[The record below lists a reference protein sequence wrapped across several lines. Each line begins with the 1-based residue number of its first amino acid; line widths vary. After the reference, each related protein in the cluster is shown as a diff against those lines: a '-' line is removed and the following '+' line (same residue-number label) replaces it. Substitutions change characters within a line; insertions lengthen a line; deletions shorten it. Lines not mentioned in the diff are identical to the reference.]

1 MYYPFKVNSFNKFF
15 KTFYYFFVIIY
26 NIIKGSGFM
35 FNDKLVH
42 FIGIGGISMSGIAY
56 IIHSLG
62 ANVTGSNI
70 VSSEVTDKLISDGFN
85 VQIGHHPEMIKD
97 ADIIVYTAAIK
108 EDDPEIIEAKKLN
121 KEIYERAVF
130 LGKLSKHYENSL
142 CIAGTHGKSTTT
154 GMVSLIFLEAK
165 LNPTIQIGAMLS
177 PINGN
182 YYVGDTKYL
191 IIEACEY
198 VDSFLHFYPTG
209 SIITNIDDDHLD
221 YFKNLD
227 NIKASFKKFV
237 NLMPNTGILVKNN
250 DDANSSNVEEGFSG
264 KVITYGINKT
274 SDYVAKNITKN
285 DLGHYSFDIYK
296 DDALLT
302 HIDLKI
308 NGKHNVYNA
317 LAAIALSHEYI
328 SDINI
333 IKAGLEKYHG
343 VGRRFEYL
351 GTYNGA
357 FLYDDYAHHP
367 TEIKTTVESVKSVKH
382 NHEYAIFQGHTYSRT
397 KEHLDEFADVLANF
411 ENVIIAPIYAARETN
426 TFNVSESMLV
436 DKIKMKNKNVIYL
449 DTYDK
454 IKEYIKNNVHEKDL
468 VISIGAGDANKIV
481 KELVS
486 N

>member
-1 MYYPFKVNSFNKFF
+1 
-15 KTFYYFFVIIY
+15 
-26 NIIKGSGFM
+26 M
-35 FNDKLVH
+35 FNGKLVH

-177 PINGN
+177 EIDGN
-182 YYVGDTKYL
+182 YHVGDTKYL

-227 NIKASFKKFV
+227 NIKASFNKFA
-237 NLMPNTGILVKNN
+237 NLMPSAGILVKNN
-250 DDANSSNVEEGFSG
+250 DDANSANVEKGFSG
-264 KVITYGINKT
+264 KVITYGINNT
-274 SDYVAKNITKN
+274 ADYVAKNITKN

-296 DDALLT
+296 DEALLT

-317 LAAIALSHEYI
+317 LAAFALAHEYI
-328 SDINI
+328 DDINI
-333 IKAGLEKYHG
+333 IKTGLEKYHG
-343 VGRRFEYL
+343 VDRRFEYL

-357 FLYDDYAHHP
+357 YLYDDYAHHP

-411 ENVIIAPIYAARETN
+411 ENVIIAPIYAAREIN
-426 TFNVSESMLV
+426 TFNVSEDMLV
-436 DKIKMKNKNVIYL
+436 DKIKIKNKNVIYL

-454 IKEYIKNNVHEKDL
+454 IKEYIKNHAQEKDL

-481 KELVS
+481 KELAS

>member
-1 MYYPFKVNSFNKFF
+1 
-15 KTFYYFFVIIY
+15 
-26 NIIKGSGFM
+26 M
-35 FNDKLVH
+35 FNGKLVH

-130 LGKLSKHYENSL
+130 LGELSKHYENTL

-177 PINGN
+177 EINGN
-182 YYVGDTKYL
+182 YYVGDTNYL

-227 NIKASFKKFV
+227 NIKASFNKFV
-237 NLMPNTGILVKNN
+237 NLMPNTGILVK
-250 DDANSSNVEEGFSG
+250 
-264 KVITYGINKT
+264 K
-274 SDYVAKNITKN
+274 
-285 DLGHYSFDIYK
+285 
-296 DDALLT
+296 
-302 HIDLKI
+302 
-308 NGKHNVYNA
+308 
-317 LAAIALSHEYI
+317 
-328 SDINI
+328 
-333 IKAGLEKYHG
+333 
-343 VGRRFEYL
+343 
-351 GTYNGA
+351 
-357 FLYDDYAHHP
+357 
-367 TEIKTTVESVKSVKH
+367 
-382 NHEYAIFQGHTYSRT
+382 
-397 KEHLDEFADVLANF
+397 
-411 ENVIIAPIYAARETN
+411 
-426 TFNVSESMLV
+426 
-436 DKIKMKNKNVIYL
+436 
-449 DTYDK
+449 
-454 IKEYIKNNVHEKDL
+454 
-468 VISIGAGDANKIV
+468 
-481 KELVS
+481 
-486 N
+486 

>member
-1 MYYPFKVNSFNKFF
+1 
-15 KTFYYFFVIIY
+15 
-26 NIIKGSGFM
+26 M
-35 FNDKLVH
+35 FNGKLVH

-108 EDDPEIIEAKKLN
+108 EDDPELVEAKKLN

-130 LGKLSKHYENSL
+130 LGQLSKHYENTL

-177 PINGN
+177 EINGN
-182 YYVGDTKYL
+182 YYVGDTNYL

-227 NIKASFKKFV
+227 NIKKSFNKYV
-237 NLMPNTGILVKNN
+237 NLLPNNGLLVKNN
-250 DDANSSNVEEGFSG
+250 DDTNSLDVEAGYQG
-264 KVITYGINKT
+264 KIITYGID
-274 SDYVAKNITKN
+274 SAADYQAKNITVN
-285 DLGHYSFDIYK
+285 ELGHYSFDVYYQNK
-296 DDALLT
+296 MLT
-302 HIDLKI
+302 NISLNI
-308 NGKHNVYNA
+308 NGYHNIYNS
-317 LAAIALSHEYI
+317 LAALALSHYYI
-328 SDINI
+328 DDITI
-333 IKAGLEKYHG
+333 IKKGLEKYHG

-351 GTYNGA
+351 GKFNGA
-357 FLYDDYAHHP
+357 YVYDDYAHHP
-367 TEIKTTVESVKSVKH
+367 TEIKTTLESVKKVAH
-382 NHEYAIFQGHTYSRT
+382 NQDYCIFQSHTYSRT
-397 KEHLDEFADVLANF
+397 KEHLEDFANILSQFD
-411 ENVIIAPIYAARETN
+411 NVIIAPIYPAREIN
-426 TFNVSESMLV
+426 TFNISEEMLV
-436 DKIKMKNKNVIYL
+436 DKIKEKNPNVIYL
-449 DTYDK
+449 DSFDS
-454 IKEYIKNNVHEKDL
+454 ILEYIKNTVKEKDL
-468 VISIGAGDANKIV
+468 VITIGAGPVNKIAQALT
-481 KELVS
+481 KQ